1 MRFEHS
7 LQIPATPQD
16 LWEFLWQVEQ
26 VAACLPGCRDVRVI
40 EPRRT
45 YEAVLTDRVGPF
57 HVQFPVT
64 IQVDRAEAPTSIQA
78 TVHGKDTRI
87 GSVLTS
93 TLHLTL
99 APSAKGTTL
108 LIAVEAMLSGRLGA
122 LGYGTIRRRA
132 DDVVGQFAAN
142 LERALITRAE
152 RTSNKGPE
160 GR

>member
-7 LQIPATPQD
+7 LQISAPPQE

-26 VAACLPGCRDVRVI
+26 VAACLPGCRGVRVI

-64 IQVDRAEAPTSIQA
+64 IQVDRAQAPTSIQA
-78 TVHGKDTRI
+78 TVRGKDTRI

-99 APSAKGTTL
+99 SPDANGTAL
-108 LIAVEAMLSGRLGA
+108 VIAVETVLSGRLGA
-122 LGYGTIRRRA
+122 LGYSTIKRRA
-132 DDVVGQFAAN
+132 DDVVKQFAAN
-142 LERALITRAE
+142 LERALATQAE
-152 RTSNKGPE
+152 RASAKGPE